1 MEEGRELQLLI
12 VNNNTI
18 YLVDNER
25 DENSA
30 SDFKGMMI
38 KIVKELKEDIKIQFN
53 EFQKNKKKKM
63 KEKEATR

>member
-1 MEEGRELQLLI
+1 
-12 VNNNTI
+12 
-18 YLVDNER
+18 VDNER